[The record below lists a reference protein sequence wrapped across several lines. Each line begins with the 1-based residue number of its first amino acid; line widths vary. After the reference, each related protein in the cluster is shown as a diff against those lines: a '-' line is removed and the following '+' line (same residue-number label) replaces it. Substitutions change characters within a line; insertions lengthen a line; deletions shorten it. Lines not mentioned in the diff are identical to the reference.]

1 MVNNSTEGSNPSAS
15 DNATSDPHNPYAN
28 EMPLEN
34 SLEPRRQL
42 SIIEVIG
49 GVFLGVIGGLIA
61 SCFTC
66 VGLGFIGDRLFTALK
81 ITKPSSF
88 TFLMLMLL
96 SSITVGAIVAVKVFR
111 DSTKRPGSGRSI
123 RQSEE

>member
-1 MVNNSTEGSNPSAS
+1 
-15 DNATSDPHNPYAN
+15 
-28 EMPLEN
+28 MPLEN